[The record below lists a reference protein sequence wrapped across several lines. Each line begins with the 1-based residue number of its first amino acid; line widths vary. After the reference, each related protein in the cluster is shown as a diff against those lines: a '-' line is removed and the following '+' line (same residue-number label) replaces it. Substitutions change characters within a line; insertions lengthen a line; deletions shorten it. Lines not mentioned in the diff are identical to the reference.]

1 MATVGDNLKANIRI
15 GGTIDPSWKNSV
27 EGLKKGLSGATKE
40 VARLTRQQD
49 VLKRKI
55 QAGVLAGQDI
65 TDLRKQYEKL
75 GKKIHDATGEQD
87 KFNRKLARAERLAR
101 WKGRAGTVL
110 KTGLGLSVGS
120 GLTLAAGAGAVLN
133 RNSETAERAGIARSY
148 GVDYETYAAW
158 DSLGRQMGLNGENV
172 GDLFEEYRN
181 KVFDDDNG
189 ATDKGAIQEVFG
201 KLGLK
206 AGVMAGKSNQE
217 QVEFLFDRL
226 LQVENEQVA
235 AGMADALFG
244 GEANKILTWMRL
256 SGKTYRELISEQKRY
271 NLVTKAGADGAVQG
285 HVALSNLRNVLNSS
299 IDEISGQL
307 GNELAPHIQQVTDD
321 LAAWFKDGG
330 LEKIRAFI
338 RDDALPALIDMAA
351 WMWKFGKVLAGITQ
365 KAIEWGLAD
374 DPRQDRREVLEYLA
388 KMGSPEL
395 ARAVA
400 QKNGQGEWFDEL
412 FRQNPDLTKQVVQAY
427 KDTRGYLPWNH
438 DDKKFDAFLDP
449 LLGPK
454 EEPDFKA
461 IKEKSRTYIDG
472 LHAADPGQGNSDP
485 LSALQYTPGSVSQV
499 EVKPTY
505 QIRAEFNITQKP
517 GEDAGQLA
525 DRVTKN
531 LGDINFGRKRKLT
544 AVCSH
549 QTKIGNLDA
558 HLI

>member
-1 MATVGDNLKANIRI
+1 MATVGDNLRANIRI

-27 EGLKKGLSGATKE
+27 NGLKKGLSGATRE

-75 GKKIHDATGEQD
+75 GKKIHDATAEQD
-87 KFNRKLARAERLAR
+87 RFNRELARAERLAR
-101 WKGRAGTVL
+101 WKGRGMTAL
-110 KTGLGLSVGS
+110 KVGGGISVGA
-120 GLTLAAGAGAVLN
+120 GLTLAGAAGAALS

-158 DSLGRQMGLNGENV
+158 DSLGRQMGLNGENI

-226 LQVENEQVA
+226 LQVENEQQA

-285 HVALSNLRNVLNSS
+285 HVALSNLRNVLSSS

-321 LAAWFKDGG
+321 LAAWFKNGG

-412 FRQNPDLTKQVVQAY
+412 LRQNPDLTKQVVQAY

-531 LGDINFGRKRKLT
+531 LGDINFGQRSRMT
-544 AVCSH
+544 D
-549 QTKIGNLDA
+549 GDA
-558 HLI
+558 FWG

>member
-15 GGTIDPSWKNSV
+15 GGTIDPSWKKSV
-27 EGLKKGLSGATKE
+27 DGLKHGLSGATQE

-87 KFNRKLARAERLAR
+87 KFNRKLARAERLER

-110 KTGLGLSVGS
+110 KTGFGLSVGS
-120 GLTLAAGAGAVLN
+120 GLTLAAGTAAVLN
-133 RNSETAERAGIARSY
+133 RNTETAERAGIARSY
-148 GVDYETYAAW
+148 GVDYETYASW
-158 DSLGRQMGLNGENV
+158 DSLARLMGLNGENI

-206 AGVMAGKSNQE
+206 AGVMTGKSNQE

-285 HVALSNLRNVLNSS
+285 HVALSNLRNVLSSS

-321 LAAWFKDGG
+321 LAAWFKNGG

-412 FRQNPDLTKQVVQAY
+412 LRQNPDLTKQVVQAY

-531 LGDINFGRKRKLT
+531 LGDINFGQRSRMT
-544 AVCSH
+544 D
-549 QTKIGNLDA
+549 GDA
-558 HLI
+558 FWG

>member
-15 GGTIDPSWKNSV
+15 GGTIDPSWKKSV
-27 EGLKKGLSGATKE
+27 DGLKHGLSGATQE

-87 KFNRKLARAERLAR
+87 KFNRKLARAERLER
-101 WKGRAGTVL
+101 WKGRAGTIL
-110 KTGLGLSVGS
+110 KTGFGLSVGS
-120 GLTLAAGAGAVLN
+120 GLTLAAGTAAVLN
-133 RNSETAERAGIARSY
+133 RNTETAERAGIARSY
-148 GVDYETYAAW
+148 GVDYETYASW
-158 DSLGRQMGLNGENV
+158 DSLARLMGLNGENI

-285 HVALSNLRNVLNSS
+285 HVALSNLRNVLSSS

-321 LAAWFKDGG
+321 LAAWFKNGG

-374 DPRQDRREVLEYLA
+374 DPREDRREVLEYLA

-412 FRQNPDLTKQVVQAY
+412 LRQNPDLTKQVVQAY

-472 LHAADPGQGNSDP
+472 LPAAVQGQGNSDP

-531 LGDINFGRKRKLT
+531 LGDIHFGQRSRMT
-544 AVCSH
+544 DGEAFW
-549 QTKIGNLDA
+549 G
-558 HLI
+558 

>member
-1 MATVGDNLKANIRI
+1 MATVGDKLKANIRI
-15 GGTIDPSWKNSV
+15 GGTIDPSWKKSV
-27 EGLKKGLSGATKE
+27 DGLKKGLSGATQE

-75 GKKIHDATGEQD
+75 GKKIQDATGEQD
-87 KFNRKLARAERLAR
+87 KFNRKLARAERLER

-110 KTGLGLSVGS
+110 KTGFGLSVGS
-120 GLTLAAGAGAVLN
+120 GLTLAAGTAAVLN
-133 RNSETAERAGIARSY
+133 RNTETAERAGIARSY
-148 GVDYETYAAW
+148 GVDYETYASW
-158 DSLGRQMGLNGENV
+158 DSLARLMGLNGENI

-206 AGVMAGKSNQE
+206 AGVMTGKSNQE

-285 HVALSNLRNVLNSS
+285 HVALSNLRNVLSSS

-307 GNELAPHIQQVTDD
+307 GNELASHIQQVTDD
-321 LAAWFKDGG
+321 LAAWFKNGG

-412 FRQNPDLTKQVVQAY
+412 LRQNPYLTKQVVQAY

-517 GEDAGQLA
+517 GEEAGQLA

-531 LGDINFGRKRKLT
+531 LGDINF
-544 AVCSH
+544 VH
-549 QTKIGNLDA
+549 QASMTDSYVFWG
-558 HLI
+558 

>member
-15 GGTIDPSWKNSV
+15 GGTIDPSWKKSV
-27 EGLKKGLSGATKE
+27 DGLKHGLSGATQE

-75 GKKIHDATGEQD
+75 GRKIHDATGEQD
-87 KFNRKLARAERLAR
+87 KFNRKLASAERLAR
-101 WKGRAGTVL
+101 WKGRTGTVL

-158 DSLGRQMGLNGENV
+158 DSLGRQMGLNGENI

-206 AGVMAGKSNQE
+206 AGVMAGKNNQE

-226 LQVENEQVA
+226 LQVENEQQA

-256 SGKTYRELISEQKRY
+256 SGKTFRELISEQKRY
-271 NLVTKAGADGAVQG
+271 NLVTKEGADGAVQG
-285 HVALSNLRNVLNSS
+285 HVALSNFRNVLSSS
-299 IDEISGQL
+299 IDDISGKL
-307 GNELAPHIQQVTDD
+307 GKELAPHIQQVTDD
-321 LAAWFKDGG
+321 LAAWFKNGG

-374 DPRQDRREVLEYLA
+374 DPREDRREVLEYLA
-388 KMGSPEL
+388 KMGSPAL

-412 FRQNPDLTKQVVQAY
+412 LRQNPDLTKQVVQAY

-461 IKEKSRTYIDG
+461 IKEKSRTYIDR
-472 LHAADPGQGNSDP
+472 LPAADQGQGNSDP
-485 LSALQYTPGSVSQV
+485 LSALQYTPGSISQV

-531 LGDINFGRKRKLT
+531 LGDINFGQRSRMT
-544 AVCSH
+544 D
-549 QTKIGNLDA
+549 GDA
-558 HLI
+558 FWG

>member
-15 GGTIDPSWKNSV
+15 GGTIDPSWKKSV
-27 EGLKKGLSGATKE
+27 DGLKHGLSGATQE

-65 TDLRKQYEKL
+65 TELRKQYEKL

-87 KFNRKLARAERLAR
+87 KFNRKLARAERLER

-110 KTGLGLSVGS
+110 KTGFGLSVGS
-120 GLTLAAGAGAVLN
+120 GLTLAAGTTAVLN
-133 RNSETAERAGIARSY
+133 RNTETAERAGIARSY

-158 DSLGRQMGLNGENV
+158 DSLARLMGLNGENI

-285 HVALSNLRNVLNSS
+285 HMALSNLSNVLSSS

-307 GNELAPHIQQVTDD
+307 GKELAPRIQQVTDD
-321 LAAWFKDGG
+321 LAAWFKNGG
-330 LEKIRAFI
+330 LEKIQAFI
-338 RDDALPALIDMAA
+338 LDDALPALIDLSE

-374 DPRQDRREVLEYLA
+374 DSREDRREVLEYLA

-400 QKNGQGEWFDEL
+400 QKNGQGEWFEEL
-412 FRQNPDLTKQVVQAY
+412 LRKNPELTKQVVQSY

-438 DDKKFDAFLDP
+438 DDKKFYAFLDP

-454 EEPDFKA
+454 EEPDF
-461 IKEKSRTYIDG
+461 DG
-472 LHAADPGQGNSDP
+472 ARERVRAARDQLQKTRQESVSGEADR
-485 LSALQYTPGSVSQV
+485 LSALQHTPGSISQV

-531 LGDINFGRKRKLT
+531 LGDINFGQRSRMT
-544 AVCSH
+544 DGYESW
-549 QTKIGNLDA
+549 G
-558 HLI
+558 

>member
-15 GGTIDPSWKNSV
+15 GGTIDPSWKKSV
-27 EGLKKGLSGATKE
+27 DGLKHGLSGATQE

-65 TDLRKQYEKL
+65 TDLRKQYENL

-87 KFNRKLARAERLAR
+87 KFNRKLARAERLER

-110 KTGLGLSVGS
+110 KTGFGLSVGS
-120 GLTLAAGAGAVLN
+120 GLTLAAGTAAVLN
-133 RNSETAERAGIARSY
+133 RNTETAERAGIARSY
-148 GVDYETYAAW
+148 GVDYETYASW
-158 DSLGRQMGLNGENV
+158 DSLARLMGLNGENI

-285 HVALSNLRNVLNSS
+285 HVALSNLRNVLSSS

-321 LAAWFKDGG
+321 LAAWFKNGG

-412 FRQNPDLTKQVVQAY
+412 LRQNPDLTKQVVQAY

-531 LGDINFGRKRKLT
+531 LGDINFGQRSRMT
-544 AVCSH
+544 D
-549 QTKIGNLDA
+549 GDA
-558 HLI
+558 FWG

>member
-15 GGTIDPSWKNSV
+15 GGTIDPSWKKSV
-27 EGLKKGLSGATKE
+27 DGLKHGLSGATQE

-55 QAGVLAGQDI
+55 QAGVLAGQDV

-87 KFNRKLARAERLAR
+87 KFNRKLARAERLER

-110 KTGLGLSVGS
+110 KTGFGLSVGS
-120 GLTLAAGAGAVLN
+120 GLTLAAGTAAVLN
-133 RNSETAERAGIARSY
+133 RNTETAERAGIARSY
-148 GVDYETYAAW
+148 GVDYETYASW
-158 DSLGRQMGLNGENV
+158 DSLARLMGLNGENI

-285 HVALSNLRNVLNSS
+285 HVALSNLRNVLSSS

-321 LAAWFKDGG
+321 LAAWFKNGG

-412 FRQNPDLTKQVVQAY
+412 LRQNPDLTKQVVQTY

-531 LGDINFGRKRKLT
+531 LGDINFGQRSRMT
-544 AVCSH
+544 D
-549 QTKIGNLDA
+549 GDA
-558 HLI
+558 FWG

>member
-15 GGTIDPSWKNSV
+15 GGTIDPSWKKSV
-27 EGLKKGLSGATKE
+27 DGLKHGLSGATQE

-87 KFNRKLARAERLAR
+87 KFNRKLARAERLER

-110 KTGLGLSVGS
+110 KTGFGLSVGS
-120 GLTLAAGAGAVLN
+120 GLTLAAGTAAVLN
-133 RNSETAERAGIARSY
+133 RNTETAERAGIARSY
-148 GVDYETYAAW
+148 GVDYETYASW
-158 DSLGRQMGLNGENV
+158 DSLARLMGLNGENI

-271 NLVTKAGADGAVQG
+271 NLVTKAGVDGAVQG
-285 HVALSNLRNVLNSS
+285 HVALSNLRNVLSSS

-321 LAAWFKDGG
+321 LAAWFKNGG

-412 FRQNPDLTKQVVQAY
+412 LRQNPDLTKQVVQTY

-531 LGDINFGRKRKLT
+531 LGDINFGQRSRMT
-544 AVCSH
+544 D
-549 QTKIGNLDA
+549 GDA
-558 HLI
+558 FWG

>member
-15 GGTIDPSWKNSV
+15 GGTIDPSWKKSV
-27 EGLKKGLSGATKE
+27 DGLKHGLSGATQE

-87 KFNRKLARAERLAR
+87 KFNRKLARAERLER

-110 KTGLGLSVGS
+110 KTGFGLSVGS
-120 GLTLAAGAGAVLN
+120 GLTLAAGTAAVLN
-133 RNSETAERAGIARSY
+133 RNTETAERAGIARSY
-148 GVDYETYAAW
+148 GVDYETYASW
-158 DSLGRQMGLNGENV
+158 DSLARLMGLNGENI

-206 AGVMAGKSNQE
+206 AGVMTGKSNQE

-285 HVALSNLRNVLNSS
+285 HVALSNLRNVLSSS

-321 LAAWFKDGG
+321 LAAWFKNGG

-338 RDDALPALIDMAA
+338 REDALPALIDMAA

-374 DPRQDRREVLEYLA
+374 DPREDRREVLEYLA

-412 FRQNPDLTKQVVQAY
+412 LRQNPDLTKQVVQAY

-472 LHAADPGQGNSDP
+472 LPAAVQGQGNSDP

-531 LGDINFGRKRKLT
+531 LGDINFGQRSRMT
-544 AVCSH
+544 D
-549 QTKIGNLDA
+549 GDA
-558 HLI
+558 FWG

>member
-15 GGTIDPSWKNSV
+15 GGTIDPSWKKSV
-27 EGLKKGLSGATKE
+27 DGLKHGLSGATQE

-87 KFNRKLARAERLAR
+87 KFNRKLARAERLER

-110 KTGLGLSVGS
+110 KTGFGLSVGS
-120 GLTLAAGAGAVLN
+120 GLTLAAGTAAVLN
-133 RNSETAERAGIARSY
+133 RNTETAERAGIARSY
-148 GVDYETYAAW
+148 GVDYETYASW
-158 DSLGRQMGLNGENV
+158 DSLARLMGLNGENI

-217 QVEFLFDRL
+217 QVEFLFNRL

-285 HVALSNLRNVLNSS
+285 HVALSNLRNVLSSS

-321 LAAWFKDGG
+321 LAAWFKNGG

-412 FRQNPDLTKQVVQAY
+412 LRQNPDLTKQVVQTY

-531 LGDINFGRKRKLT
+531 LGDINFGQRSRMT
-544 AVCSH
+544 D
-549 QTKIGNLDA
+549 GDA
-558 HLI
+558 FWG

>member
-15 GGTIDPSWKNSV
+15 GGTIDPSWKKSV
-27 EGLKKGLSGATKE
+27 DGLKHGLSGATQE

-75 GKKIHDATGEQD
+75 GKKIHDATAEQD
-87 KFNRKLARAERLAR
+87 KFNRKLARAERLER

-110 KTGLGLSVGS
+110 KAGFGLSVGS
-120 GLTLAAGAGAVLN
+120 GLTLAAGASAVLN
-133 RNSETAERAGIARSY
+133 RNSETSERAGIARSY
-148 GVDYETYAAW
+148 GVDYETYASW
-158 DSLGRQMGLNGENV
+158 DSLARLMGLNGENI

-206 AGVMAGKSNQE
+206 AGVMTGKSNQE

-285 HVALSNLRNVLNSS
+285 HVALSNLRNVLSSS

-321 LAAWFKDGG
+321 LAAWFKNGG

-412 FRQNPDLTKQVVQAY
+412 LRQNPDLTKQVVQAY

-472 LHAADPGQGNSDP
+472 LHAVDPEQGNSDP

-531 LGDINFGRKRKLT
+531 LGDINFGQRSRMT
-544 AVCSH
+544 D
-549 QTKIGNLDA
+549 GDA
-558 HLI
+558 FWG

>member
-15 GGTIDPSWKNSV
+15 GGTIDPSWKKSV
-27 EGLKKGLSGATKE
+27 DGLKHGLSGATQE

-87 KFNRKLARAERLAR
+87 KFNRKLARAERLER

-110 KTGLGLSVGS
+110 KTGFGLSVGS
-120 GLTLAAGAGAVLN
+120 GLTLAAGTAAVLN
-133 RNSETAERAGIARSY
+133 RNTETAERAGIARSY
-148 GVDYETYAAW
+148 GVDYETYASW
-158 DSLGRQMGLNGENV
+158 DSLARLMGLNGENI

-206 AGVMAGKSNQE
+206 AGVMTGKSNQE

-285 HVALSNLRNVLNSS
+285 HVALSNLRNVLSSS

-321 LAAWFKDGG
+321 LAAWFKNGG

-374 DPRQDRREVLEYLA
+374 DPREDRREVLEYLA
-388 KMGSPEL
+388 KMGAPEL

-412 FRQNPDLTKQVVQAY
+412 LRQNPDLTKQVVQAY

-472 LHAADPGQGNSDP
+472 LPAAVQGQGNSDP

-531 LGDINFGRKRKLT
+531 LGDIHFGQRSRMT
-544 AVCSH
+544 D
-549 QTKIGNLDA
+549 GDA
-558 HLI
+558 FWG

>member
-15 GGTIDPSWKNSV
+15 GGTIDPSWKKSV
-27 EGLKKGLSGATKE
+27 DGLKHGLSGATQE

-65 TDLRKQYEKL
+65 TELRKQYEKL

-87 KFNRKLARAERLAR
+87 KFNRKLARAERLER
-101 WKGRAGTVL
+101 WKGWAGTAL
-110 KTGLGLSVGS
+110 KTGFGLSVGS
-120 GLTLAAGAGAVLN
+120 GLTLAAGTTAVLN
-133 RNSETAERAGIARSY
+133 RNTETAERAGIARSY

-158 DSLGRQMGLNGENV
+158 DSLARLMGLNGENI

-285 HVALSNLRNVLNSS
+285 HMALSNLSNVLSSS

-307 GNELAPHIQQVTDD
+307 GKELAPHIQQVTDD
-321 LAAWFKDGG
+321 LAAWFKYGG

-338 RDDALPALIDMAA
+338 RDDALPALIDIAA

-374 DPRQDRREVLEYLA
+374 DPREDRREVLEYLA

-412 FRQNPDLTKQVVQAY
+412 IRQNPDLTKQVVQAY
-427 KDTRGYLPWNH
+427 KDTRGYFPWNH

-472 LHAADPGQGNSDP
+472 LPAAGQGQENPDR
-485 LSALQYTPGSVSQV
+485 LSALQYTPGSISQV

-505 QIRAEFNITQKP
+505 QIRAEFNITQKS

-531 LGDINFGRKRKLT
+531 LGDINFGQRSRMT
-544 AVCSH
+544 DGYESW
-549 QTKIGNLDA
+549 G
-558 HLI
+558 

>member
-15 GGTIDPSWKNSV
+15 GGTIDPSWKKSV
-27 EGLKKGLSGATKE
+27 DGLKHGLSGATQE

-87 KFNRKLARAERLAR
+87 KFNRKLARAERLER

-110 KTGLGLSVGS
+110 KTGFGLSVGS
-120 GLTLAAGAGAVLN
+120 GLTLAAGTAAVLN
-133 RNSETAERAGIARSY
+133 RNTETAERAGIARSY
-148 GVDYETYAAW
+148 GVDYETYASW
-158 DSLGRQMGLNGENV
+158 DSLARLMGLNGENI

-285 HVALSNLRNVLNSS
+285 HVALSNLRNVLSSS

-321 LAAWFKDGG
+321 LAAWFKNGG

-374 DPRQDRREVLEYLA
+374 DPREDRREVLEYLA

-412 FRQNPDLTKQVVQAY
+412 LRQNPDLTKQVVQAY

-531 LGDINFGRKRKLT
+531 LGDIHFGQRSRMT
-544 AVCSH
+544 D
-549 QTKIGNLDA
+549 GDA
-558 HLI
+558 FWG

>member
-1 MATVGDNLKANIRI
+1 MATVGDKLKANIRI
-15 GGTIDPSWKNSV
+15 GGTIDPSWKKSV
-27 EGLKKGLSGATKE
+27 DGLKHGLSGATQE

-65 TDLRKQYEKL
+65 TELRKQYEKL

-87 KFNRKLARAERLAR
+87 KFNRKLARAERLER

-110 KTGLGLSVGS
+110 KTGFGLSVGS
-120 GLTLAAGAGAVLN
+120 GLMLAAGTTAVLN
-133 RNSETAERAGIARSY
+133 RNTETAERAGIARSY

-158 DSLGRQMGLNGENV
+158 DSLARLMGLNGENI

-206 AGVMAGKSNQE
+206 AGVMTGKSNQE

-285 HVALSNLRNVLNSS
+285 HVALSNLRNVLSSS

-321 LAAWFKDGG
+321 LAAWFKNGG

-388 KMGSPEL
+388 KMGAPEL

-412 FRQNPDLTKQVVQAY
+412 LRQNPDLTKQVVQAY
-427 KDTRGYLPWNH
+427 KDTRGYFPWNH
-438 DDKKFDAFLDP
+438 DDKKFDTFLDP

-472 LHAADPGQGNSDP
+472 LPAAGQGQENPDR
-485 LSALQYTPGSVSQV
+485 LSALQYTPGSISQV
-499 EVKPTY
+499 EVEPTY

-525 DRVTKN
+525 DSVTKN
-531 LGDINFGRKRKLT
+531 LGDINFGQRSRMT
-544 AVCSH
+544 DGYESW
-549 QTKIGNLDA
+549 G
-558 HLI
+558 

>member
-15 GGTIDPSWKNSV
+15 GGTIDPSWKKSV
-27 EGLKKGLSGATKE
+27 DGLKHGLSGATQE

-87 KFNRKLARAERLAR
+87 KFNRKLARAERLER

-110 KTGLGLSVGS
+110 KTGFGLSVGS
-120 GLTLAAGAGAVLN
+120 GLTLAAGTAAVLN
-133 RNSETAERAGIARSY
+133 RNTETADRAGIARSY
-148 GVDYETYAAW
+148 GVDYETYASW
-158 DSLGRQMGLNGENV
+158 DSLARLMGLNGENI

-285 HVALSNLRNVLNSS
+285 HVALSNLRNVLSSS

-321 LAAWFKDGG
+321 LASWFKNGG

-412 FRQNPDLTKQVVQAY
+412 LRQNPDLTKQVVQAY

-531 LGDINFGRKRKLT
+531 LGDINFGQRSRMT
-544 AVCSH
+544 D
-549 QTKIGNLDA
+549 GDA
-558 HLI
+558 FWG

>member
-15 GGTIDPSWKNSV
+15 GGTIDPSWKKSV
-27 EGLKKGLSGATKE
+27 DGLKHGLSGATQE

-87 KFNRKLARAERLAR
+87 KFNRKLARAERLER
-101 WKGRAGTVL
+101 WKGGAGTVL
-110 KTGLGLSVGS
+110 KTGFGLSVGS
-120 GLTLAAGAGAVLN
+120 GVTLAAGTAAVLN
-133 RNSETAERAGIARSY
+133 RNTETAERAGIARSY
-148 GVDYETYAAW
+148 GVDYETYASW
-158 DSLGRQMGLNGENV
+158 DSLARLMGLNGENI

-285 HVALSNLRNVLNSS
+285 HVALSNLRNVLSSS

-321 LAAWFKDGG
+321 LAAWFKNGG

-374 DPRQDRREVLEYLA
+374 DPREDRREVLEYLA

-412 FRQNPDLTKQVVQAY
+412 LRQNPDLTKQVVQAY

-472 LHAADPGQGNSDP
+472 LPAAVQGQGNSDP

-531 LGDINFGRKRKLT
+531 LGDIHFGQRSRMT
-544 AVCSH
+544 D
-549 QTKIGNLDA
+549 GDA
-558 HLI
+558 FWG

>member
-1 MATVGDNLKANIRI
+1 MATVGDNLRANIRI

-27 EGLKKGLSGATKE
+27 NGLKKGLSGATRE

-75 GKKIHDATGEQD
+75 GKKIHDATAEQD
-87 KFNRKLARAERLAR
+87 RFNRELARAERLAR
-101 WKGRAGTVL
+101 WKGRGMTAL
-110 KTGLGLSVGS
+110 KVGGGLSVGA
-120 GLTLAAGAGAVLN
+120 GLTLAGAAGAALS

-158 DSLGRQMGLNGENV
+158 DSLARLMGLNGENI

-181 KVFDDDNG
+181 KVFDDGNG

-285 HVALSNLRNVLNSS
+285 HMALSNLSNVLSSS

-307 GNELAPHIQQVTDD
+307 GKELAPHIQQVTDD
-321 LAAWFKDGG
+321 LAAWFKNGG

-338 RDDALPALIDMAA
+338 RDDALPALIDLAA

-374 DPRQDRREVLEYLA
+374 DPREDRREVLEYLA
-388 KMGSPEL
+388 KMGAPEL
-395 ARAVA
+395 ARVVA

-412 FRQNPDLTKQVVQAY
+412 LRQNPDLTKQVVQAY

-472 LHAADPGQGNSDP
+472 LPAAGQGQENPDR
-485 LSALQYTPGSVSQV
+485 LSALQYTPGSISQV

-525 DRVTKN
+525 DRVMKN
-531 LGDINFGRKRKLT
+531 LGDINFGQRSRMT
-544 AVCSH
+544 DGYESW
-549 QTKIGNLDA
+549 G
-558 HLI
+558 

>member
-27 EGLKKGLSGATKE
+27 NGLKKGLSGATRE

-75 GKKIHDATGEQD
+75 GKKIHDATAEQD
-87 KFNRKLARAERLAR
+87 RFNRELARAERLAR
-101 WKGRAGTVL
+101 WKGRGMTAL
-110 KTGLGLSVGS
+110 KVGGGLSVGA
-120 GLTLAAGAGAVLN
+120 GLTLAGAAGAALS

-158 DSLGRQMGLNGENV
+158 DSLARLMGLNGENI

-181 KVFDDDNG
+181 KVFDDGNG

-285 HVALSNLRNVLNSS
+285 HMALSNLSNVLSSS

-307 GNELAPHIQQVTDD
+307 GKELAPHIQQVTDD
-321 LAAWFKDGG
+321 LAAWFKNGG

-338 RDDALPALIDMAA
+338 RDDALPALIDLAA

-374 DPRQDRREVLEYLA
+374 DPREDRREVLEYLA

-395 ARAVA
+395 ARVVA

-412 FRQNPDLTKQVVQAY
+412 LRQNPDLTKQVVQAY

-472 LHAADPGQGNSDP
+472 LPAAGQGQENPDR
-485 LSALQYTPGSVSQV
+485 LSALQYTPGSISQV

-525 DRVTKN
+525 DRVMKN
-531 LGDINFGRKRKLT
+531 LGDINFGQRSRMT
-544 AVCSH
+544 DGYESW
-549 QTKIGNLDA
+549 G
-558 HLI
+558 

>member
-15 GGTIDPSWKNSV
+15 GGTIDPSWKKSV
-27 EGLKKGLSGATKE
+27 DGLKHGLSGATQE

-87 KFNRKLARAERLAR
+87 KFNRKLARAERLER
-101 WKGRAGTVL
+101 WKGWAGTVL

-120 GLTLAAGAGAVLN
+120 GLTLAAGASAVLN

-158 DSLGRQMGLNGENV
+158 DSLGRQMGLNGENI

-226 LQVENEQVA
+226 LQVENEQQA

-285 HVALSNLRNVLNSS
+285 HVALSNLRNVLSSS

-321 LAAWFKDGG
+321 LAAWFKNGG

-374 DPRQDRREVLEYLA
+374 DPREDRREVLEYLA

-400 QKNGQGEWFDEL
+400 QKNDQGEWFDEL
-412 FRQNPDLTKQVVQAY
+412 LRQNPDLTKQVVQAY

-472 LHAADPGQGNSDP
+472 LPAAVQGQGNSDP

-531 LGDINFGRKRKLT
+531 LGDINFGQRSRMT
-544 AVCSH
+544 D
-549 QTKIGNLDA
+549 GDA
-558 HLI
+558 FWG

>member
-15 GGTIDPSWKNSV
+15 GGTIDPSWKKSV
-27 EGLKKGLSGATKE
+27 DGLKHGLSGATQE

-75 GKKIHDATGEQD
+75 GRKIHDATGEQD
-87 KFNRKLARAERLAR
+87 KFNRKLARAERLER

-110 KTGLGLSVGS
+110 KTGFGLSVGS
-120 GLTLAAGAGAVLN
+120 GLTLAAGTTAVLN
-133 RNSETAERAGIARSY
+133 RNTETAERAGIARSY

-158 DSLGRQMGLNGENV
+158 DSLARLMGLNGENI

-285 HVALSNLRNVLNSS
+285 HMALSNLSNVLSSS

-307 GNELAPHIQQVTDD
+307 GKELAPRIQQVTDD
-321 LAAWFKDGG
+321 LAAWFKNGG
-330 LEKIRAFI
+330 LEKIQAFI
-338 RDDALPALIDMAA
+338 LDDALPALIDLSE

-374 DPRQDRREVLEYLA
+374 DSREDRREVLEYLA

-400 QKNGQGEWFDEL
+400 QKNGQGEWFEEL
-412 FRQNPDLTKQVVQAY
+412 LRKNPELTKQVVQAY

-438 DDKKFDAFLDP
+438 DDKKFYAFLDP

-454 EEPDFKA
+454 EEPDF
-461 IKEKSRTYIDG
+461 DG
-472 LHAADPGQGNSDP
+472 ARERVRAARDQLQKTRQESVSGEADR
-485 LSALQYTPGSVSQV
+485 LSALQHTPGSISQV

-531 LGDINFGRKRKLT
+531 LGDINFGQRSRMT
-544 AVCSH
+544 DGYESW
-549 QTKIGNLDA
+549 G
-558 HLI
+558 

>member
-1 MATVGDNLKANIRI
+1 MRI
-15 GGTIDPSWKNSV
+15 GGTIDPSWKKSV
-27 EGLKKGLSGATKE
+27 DGLKHGLSGATQE

-101 WKGRAGTVL
+101 WKGWAGTVL

-120 GLTLAAGAGAVLN
+120 GLTLAAGASAVLN

-158 DSLGRQMGLNGENV
+158 DSLGRQMGLNGENI

-226 LQVENEQVA
+226 LQVENEQQA

-285 HVALSNLRNVLNSS
+285 HVALSNLRNVLSSS

-321 LAAWFKDGG
+321 LAAWFKNGG

-374 DPRQDRREVLEYLA
+374 DPREDRREVLEYLA

-412 FRQNPDLTKQVVQAY
+412 LRQNPDLTKQVVQAY

-472 LHAADPGQGNSDP
+472 LPAAVQGQGNSDP

-531 LGDINFGRKRKLT
+531 LGDINFGQRSRMT
-544 AVCSH
+544 D
-549 QTKIGNLDA
+549 GDA
-558 HLI
+558 FWG

>member
-15 GGTIDPSWKNSV
+15 GGTIDPSWKKSV
-27 EGLKKGLSGATKE
+27 DGLKHGLSGATQE

-101 WKGRAGTVL
+101 WKGWAGTVL

-120 GLTLAAGAGAVLN
+120 GLTLAAGASAVLN

-158 DSLGRQMGLNGENV
+158 DSLGRQMGLNGENI

-206 AGVMAGKSNQE
+206 AGVMIGKSNQE

-285 HVALSNLRNVLNSS
+285 HVALSNLRNVLSSS

-321 LAAWFKDGG
+321 LAAWFKNGG

-412 FRQNPDLTKQVVQAY
+412 LRQNPDLTKQVVQAY

-517 GEDAGQLA
+517 GEDGEQLA
-525 DRVTKN
+525 YRVTKN
-531 LGDINFGRKRKLT
+531 LGDINFGQRSRMT
-544 AVCSH
+544 D
-549 QTKIGNLDA
+549 GDA
-558 HLI
+558 FWG

>member
-15 GGTIDPSWKNSV
+15 GGTIDPSWKKSV
-27 EGLKKGLSGATKE
+27 DGLKHGLSGATQE

-55 QAGVLAGQDI
+55 QAGALAGQDI
-65 TDLRKQYEKL
+65 TELRKQYEKL

-87 KFNRKLARAERLAR
+87 KFNRKLARAERLER

-110 KTGLGLSVGS
+110 KTGFGLSVGS
-120 GLTLAAGAGAVLN
+120 GLTLAAGTTAVLN
-133 RNSETAERAGIARSY
+133 RNTETAERAGIARSY

-158 DSLGRQMGLNGENV
+158 DSLARLMGLNGENI

-201 KLGLK
+201 ALGLK

-285 HVALSNLRNVLNSS
+285 HVALSNLRNVLSSS

-321 LAAWFKDGG
+321 LAAWFKNGG

-374 DPRQDRREVLEYLA
+374 DPREDRREVLEYLA

-412 FRQNPDLTKQVVQAY
+412 LRQNPDLTKQVVQAY
-427 KDTRGYLPWNH
+427 KDTRGYFPWNH
-438 DDKKFDAFLDP
+438 DDKKFDTFLDP

-472 LHAADPGQGNSDP
+472 LPAAGQGQENPDR
-485 LSALQYTPGSVSQV
+485 LSALQYTPGSISQV
-499 EVKPTY
+499 EVEPTY

-531 LGDINFGRKRKLT
+531 LGDINFGQRSRMT
-544 AVCSH
+544 DGYESW
-549 QTKIGNLDA
+549 G
-558 HLI
+558 

>member
-15 GGTIDPSWKNSV
+15 GGTIDPSWKKSV
-27 EGLKKGLSGATKE
+27 DGLKHGLSGATQE

-65 TDLRKQYEKL
+65 TELRKQYEKL

-87 KFNRKLARAERLAR
+87 KFNRKLARAERLER
-101 WKGRAGTVL
+101 WKGRAGTAL
-110 KTGLGLSVGS
+110 KTGFGLSVGS
-120 GLTLAAGAGAVLN
+120 GLTLAAGTTAVLN
-133 RNSETAERAGIARSY
+133 RNTETAERAGIARSY

-158 DSLGRQMGLNGENV
+158 DSLARLMGLNGENI

-201 KLGLK
+201 ALGLK

-271 NLVTKAGADGAVQG
+271 NLVTKTGADGAVQG
-285 HVALSNLRNVLNSS
+285 HMALSNLSNVLSSS

-307 GNELAPHIQQVTDD
+307 GKELAPRIQQVTDD
-321 LAAWFKDGG
+321 LAAWFKHGG
-330 LEKIRAFI
+330 LEKIQAFI
-338 RDDALPALIDMAA
+338 LDDALPALIDLSE

-374 DPRQDRREVLEYLA
+374 DSREDRREVLEYLA

-400 QKNGQGEWFDEL
+400 QKNGQGEWFEEL
-412 FRQNPDLTKQVVQAY
+412 LRKNPDLTKQVVQAY

-438 DDKKFDAFLDP
+438 DDKKFYAFLDP

-454 EEPDFKA
+454 EEPDF
-461 IKEKSRTYIDG
+461 DG
-472 LHAADPGQGNSDP
+472 ARERVRAARDQLQKTRQESASGEADR
-485 LSALQYTPGSVSQV
+485 LSALQHTPGSISQM

-531 LGDINFGRKRKLT
+531 LGDINFGQRSRMT
-544 AVCSH
+544 DGYESW
-549 QTKIGNLDA
+549 G
-558 HLI
+558 

>member
-374 DPRQDRREVLEYLA
+374 DPREDRREVLEYLA

-531 LGDINFGRKRKLT
+531 LGDI
-544 AVCSH
+544 H
-549 QTKIGNLDA
+549 IGQRSRMTDGNA
-558 HLI
+558 FWG

>member
-15 GGTIDPSWKNSV
+15 GGTIDPSWKKSV
-27 EGLKKGLSGATKE
+27 DGLKHGLSGATQE

-55 QAGVLAGQDI
+55 QAGALAGQDI
-65 TDLRKQYEKL
+65 TELRKQYEKL

-87 KFNRKLARAERLAR
+87 KFNRKLARAERLER

-110 KTGLGLSVGS
+110 KTGFGLSVGS
-120 GLTLAAGAGAVLN
+120 GLMLAAGTTAVLN
-133 RNSETAERAGIARSY
+133 RNTETAERAGIARSY

-158 DSLGRQMGLNGENV
+158 DSLARLMGLNGENI

-201 KLGLK
+201 ALGLK

-285 HVALSNLRNVLNSS
+285 HMALSNLSNVLSSS

-307 GNELAPHIQQVTDD
+307 GKELAPHIQQVTDD
-321 LAAWFKDGG
+321 LAAWFKYGG

-374 DPRQDRREVLEYLA
+374 DPREDRREVLEYLA

-412 FRQNPDLTKQVVQAY
+412 IRQNPDLTKQVVQAY
-427 KDTRGYLPWNH
+427 KDTRGYFPWNH

-472 LHAADPGQGNSDP
+472 LPAAGQGQENPDR
-485 LSALQYTPGSVSQV
+485 LSVLQYTPGSISQV

-505 QIRAEFNITQKP
+505 QIRAEFNITQKS

-531 LGDINFGRKRKLT
+531 LGDIHFGQRSRMT
-544 AVCSH
+544 DGYESW
-549 QTKIGNLDA
+549 G
-558 HLI
+558 

>member
-1 MATVGDNLKANIRI
+1 MRI
-15 GGTIDPSWKNSV
+15 GGTIDPSWKKSV
-27 EGLKKGLSGATKE
+27 DGLKHGLSGATQE

-75 GKKIHDATGEQD
+75 GRKIHDATGEQD
-87 KFNRKLARAERLAR
+87 KFNRKLASAERLAR
-101 WKGRAGTVL
+101 WKGRTGTVL

-120 GLTLAAGAGAVLN
+120 GLTLATGAGAVLN

-158 DSLGRQMGLNGENV
+158 DSLGRQMGLNGENI

-206 AGVMAGKSNQE
+206 AGVMAGKNNQE

-226 LQVENEQVA
+226 LQVENEQQA

-285 HVALSNLRNVLNSS
+285 HVALSNLRNVLSAS

-307 GNELAPHIQQVTDD
+307 GNELAPRIQQVTDD
-321 LAAWFKDGG
+321 LAAWFKEGG
-330 LEKIRAFI
+330 LEKIQAFI
-338 RDDALPALIDMAA
+338 LDDALPALIDLSE

-374 DPRQDRREVLEYLA
+374 DSREDRREVLEYLA

-412 FRQNPDLTKQVVQAY
+412 LRQNPDLTKQVVQAY

-454 EEPDFKA
+454 EEPDF
-461 IKEKSRTYIDG
+461 DG
-472 LHAADPGQGNSDP
+472 ARERVRAARDQLQKTRQEPASGEADR
-485 LSALQYTPGSVSQV
+485 LSALQHTPGSISRV

-517 GEDAGQLA
+517 GEDAGLLA

-531 LGDINFGRKRKLT
+531 LGDINFGQRSRMT
-544 AVCSH
+544 D
-549 QTKIGNLDA
+549 GDA
-558 HLI
+558 FWG

>member
-75 GKKIHDATGEQD
+75 GKKIHDATEEQD

-412 FRQNPDLTKQVVQAY
+412 LRQNPDLTKQVVQTY

-531 LGDINFGRKRKLT
+531 LGDIHFSQRSRMT
-544 AVCSH
+544 D
-549 QTKIGNLDA
+549 GNA
-558 HLI
+558 FWG

>member
-15 GGTIDPSWKNSV
+15 GGTIDPSWKKSV
-27 EGLKKGLSGATKE
+27 DGLKHGLSGATQE

-65 TDLRKQYEKL
+65 TELRKQYEKL

-87 KFNRKLARAERLAR
+87 KFNRKLARAERLER
-101 WKGRAGTVL
+101 WKGRAGTAL
-110 KTGLGLSVGS
+110 KTGFGLSVGS
-120 GLTLAAGAGAVLN
+120 GLTLAAGTTAVLN
-133 RNSETAERAGIARSY
+133 RNTETAERAGIARSY

-158 DSLGRQMGLNGENV
+158 DSLARLMGLNGENI

-285 HVALSNLRNVLNSS
+285 HMALSNLSNVLSSS

-307 GNELAPHIQQVTDD
+307 GKELAPRIQQVTDD
-321 LAAWFKDGG
+321 LAAWFKYGG
-330 LEKIRAFI
+330 LEKIQAFI
-338 RDDALPALIDMAA
+338 LDDALPALIDLSE

-374 DPRQDRREVLEYLA
+374 DSREDRREVLEYLA

-400 QKNGQGEWFDEL
+400 QKNGQGEWFEEL
-412 FRQNPDLTKQVVQAY
+412 LRKNPELTKQVVQAY

-438 DDKKFDAFLDP
+438 DDKKFYAFLDP

-454 EEPDFKA
+454 EEPDF
-461 IKEKSRTYIDG
+461 DG
-472 LHAADPGQGNSDP
+472 ARERVRAARDQLQKTRQESASGEADR
-485 LSALQYTPGSVSQV
+485 LSALQHTPGSISQM

-531 LGDINFGRKRKLT
+531 LEGINFGQRSRMT
-544 AVCSH
+544 DGYESW
-549 QTKIGNLDA
+549 G
-558 HLI
+558 

>member
-15 GGTIDPSWKNSV
+15 GGTIDPSWKKSV
-27 EGLKKGLSGATKE
+27 DGLKHGLSGATQE

-75 GKKIHDATGEQD
+75 GKKIHDASGEQD
-87 KFNRKLARAERLAR
+87 KFNRKLARAERLER

-110 KTGLGLSVGS
+110 KTGFGLSVGS
-120 GLTLAAGAGAVLN
+120 GLTLAAGTAAVLN
-133 RNSETAERAGIARSY
+133 RNTETAERAGIARSY
-148 GVDYETYAAW
+148 GVDYETYASW
-158 DSLGRQMGLNGENV
+158 DSLARLMGLNGENI

-285 HVALSNLRNVLNSS
+285 HVALSNLRNVLSSS

-321 LAAWFKDGG
+321 LAAWFKNGG

-338 RDDALPALIDMAA
+338 RDDALPALIDMVA

-412 FRQNPDLTKQVVQAY
+412 LRQNPDLTKQVVQAY

-531 LGDINFGRKRKLT
+531 LGDINFGQRSRMT
-544 AVCSH
+544 D
-549 QTKIGNLDA
+549 GDA
-558 HLI
+558 FWG

>member
-1 MATVGDNLKANIRI
+1 MATVGDKLKANIRI
-15 GGTIDPSWKNSV
+15 GGTIDPSWKKSV
-27 EGLKKGLSGATKE
+27 DGLKKGLSGATQE

-75 GKKIHDATGEQD
+75 GKKIQDATGEQD
-87 KFNRKLARAERLAR
+87 KFNRKLARAERLER

-110 KTGLGLSVGS
+110 KTGFGLSVGS
-120 GLTLAAGAGAVLN
+120 GLTLAAGTAAVLN
-133 RNSETAERAGIARSY
+133 RNTETAERAGIARSY
-148 GVDYETYAAW
+148 GVDYETYASW
-158 DSLGRQMGLNGENV
+158 DSLARLMGLNGENI

-206 AGVMAGKSNQE
+206 AGVMTGKSNQE

-285 HVALSNLRNVLNSS
+285 HVALSNLRNVLSSS

-321 LAAWFKDGG
+321 LVAWFKNGG

-338 RDDALPALIDMAA
+338 SDDALPALIDMAA

-412 FRQNPDLTKQVVQAY
+412 LRQNPDLTKQVVQAY

-531 LGDINFGRKRKLT
+531 LGDINFG
-544 AVCSH
+544 H
-549 QTKIGNLDA
+549 QASMTDSYAFWG
-558 HLI
+558 